1 MKHLD
6 TPSREGGIRR
16 AVLALAIGLVAALIG
31 TSSAFAGEITGN
43 GKPTAAPDHA
53 NSECSFSGL
62 DDPDDDGFVHTQN
75 WGSLSKEQR
84 AFLASIGV
92 SPGTACNGRLNPQR

>member
-1 MKHLD
+1 MN
-6 TPSREGGIRR
+6 IRR
-16 AVLALAIGLVAALIG
+16 SMLVLVVALVAAALG
-31 TSSAFAGEITGN
+31 TGSAFAGEITGN
-43 GKPTAAPDHA
+43 DKPTAAPDNA

-75 WGSLSKEQR
+75 WGQLSEEAR

-92 SPGTACNGRLNPQR
+92 APWTLCNGHLNPQK

>member
-1 MKHLD
+1 MKKQPAVK
-6 TPSREGGIRR
+6 TSR
-16 AVLALAIGLVAALIG
+16 ALLALMIVLVAAAVA

-43 GKPTAAPDHA
+43 GKPTAAPDNA

-62 DDPDDDGFVHTQN
+62 DDPDDDGFAHTQN

-92 SPGTACNGRLNPQR
+92 APWTLCNGHLNPQK

>member
-1 MKHLD
+1 MTNL
-6 TPSREGGIRR
+6 RRGIL
-16 AVLALAIGLVAALIG
+16 VLVTALVAAG
-31 TSSAFAGEITGN
+31 FATGSALAGEITGN
-43 GKPTAAPDHA
+43 GKPTAAPANA

-75 WGSLSKEQR
+75 WGQLSKDQR

-92 SPGTACNGRLNPQR
+92 TPGMACNGHLNPQK

>member
-1 MKHLD
+1 MK
-6 TPSREGGIRR
+6 SKAAVEMRRGI
-16 AVLALAIGLVAALIG
+16 LALVIVLVAAAVG
-31 TSSAFAGEITGN
+31 ASSAFAGEITGN
-43 GKPTAAPDHA
+43 GKPTGAPANA

-92 SPGTACNGRLNPQR
+92 APGTACNGHLNPQK

>member
-1 MKHLD
+1 MK
-6 TPSREGGIRR
+6 IRR
-16 AVLALAIGLVAALIG
+16 SIVVLVVALFATAFGAG
-31 TSSAFAGEITGN
+31 SAFAGEITGN
-43 GKPTAAPDHA
+43 GKPTAAPDNA

-84 AFLASIGV
+84 EFLASIGV
-92 SPGTACNGRLNPQR
+92 APWTLCNGHLNPQK

>member
-1 MKHLD
+1 MTNL
-6 TPSREGGIRR
+6 RRGIL
-16 AVLALAIGLVAALIG
+16 VLVTALVAAGIATG
-31 TSSAFAGEITGN
+31 SAFAGEITGN
-43 GKPTAAPDHA
+43 GKPTAAPANA

-75 WGSLSKEQR
+75 WGQLSKEQR

-92 SPGTACNGRLNPQR
+92 TPGTACNGHLNPQK

>member
-1 MKHLD
+1 MTNL
-6 TPSREGGIRR
+6 RRGIL
-16 AVLALAIGLVAALIG
+16 VLVTALVAAGIATG
-31 TSSAFAGEITGN
+31 SAIAGEITGN
-43 GKPTAAPDHA
+43 GKPTAAPANA

-75 WGSLSKEQR
+75 WGQLSTEQR

-92 SPGTACNGRLNPQR
+92 TPGMACNGHLSPQK

>member
-1 MKHLD
+1 MKTL
-6 TPSREGGIRR
+6 RMF
-16 AVLALAIGLVAALIG
+16 VLSLVMALAVAMIATG
-31 TSSAFAGEITGN
+31 SAFAGEITGN
-43 GKPTAAPDHA
+43 GKPTAAPANA

-75 WGSLSKEQR
+75 WGQLSKEQR

-92 SPGTACNGRLNPQR
+92 TPGMACNGHLNPQK